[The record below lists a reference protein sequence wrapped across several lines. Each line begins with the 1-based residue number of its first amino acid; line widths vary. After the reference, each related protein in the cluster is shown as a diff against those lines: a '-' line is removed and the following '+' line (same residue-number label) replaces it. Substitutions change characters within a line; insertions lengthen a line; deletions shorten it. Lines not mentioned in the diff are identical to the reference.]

1 MVTFRIV
8 LEDGLVL
15 DVVGD
20 ILGSEEGQADTG
32 QQLGGLVTPGE
43 KVEIQPLDQGLQI
56 GAG

>member
-20 ILGSEEGQADTG
+20 ILGSEEGQPDTG
-32 QQLGGLVTPGE
+32 QQLGGLVPPGE
-43 KVEIQPLDQGLQI
+43 KVEI
-56 GAG
+56 